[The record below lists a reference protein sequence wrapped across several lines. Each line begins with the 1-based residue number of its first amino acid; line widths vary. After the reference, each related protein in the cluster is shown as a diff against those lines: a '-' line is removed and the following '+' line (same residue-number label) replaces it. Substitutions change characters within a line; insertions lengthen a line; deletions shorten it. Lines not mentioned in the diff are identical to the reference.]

1 MGIQDNGALGGFRG
15 KSGANIGRR
24 VMGQNIVGPLPHPS
38 TKPRTALQVFQQDKF
53 GMLNSVLERIVP
65 LLRAGFKKSTKRNTT
80 SNAAYSYNYDRVY
93 STVEGDLTFDF
104 SKLAYSKG
112 SVATPNCPTVTL
124 VESAGEIAGDVEA
137 MVGVAFSW
145 LPERESE
152 FNRVTD
158 LASFL
163 VYNPDKR
170 EGVIKQNVVSRGA
183 LGYVIDVPAELLQGR
198 VHCYMS
204 FASKD
209 GKMVGDSVYVGE
221 L

>member
-38 TKPRTALQVFQQDKF
+38 TKPRTSLQVFQQDKF
-53 GMLNSVLERIVP
+53 AMLNSVLERIVP
-65 LLRAGFKKSTKRNTT
+65 LLRVGFKKSTKRNTT

-93 STVEGDLTFDF
+93 SNVEGDLTFDF

-112 SVATPNCPTVTL
+112 SVATPNCPSVML
-124 VESAGEIAGDVEA
+124 VESDGEIAR
-137 MVGVAFSW
+137 VAFTW

-170 EGVIKQNVVSRGA
+170 EGVIKKNVVSRGA

-198 VHCYMS
+198 MYCYMS

-209 GKMVGDSVYVGE
+209 GKLVGDSVYVGE